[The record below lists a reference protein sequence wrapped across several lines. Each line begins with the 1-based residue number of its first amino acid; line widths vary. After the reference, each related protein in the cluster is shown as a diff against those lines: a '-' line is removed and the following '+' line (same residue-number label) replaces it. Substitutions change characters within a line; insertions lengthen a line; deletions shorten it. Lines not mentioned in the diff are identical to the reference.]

1 MVARPG
7 LVWVL
12 GGRDGSTVLD
22 TAELLLHPGTY
33 TSPDTGAGVRLDRC
47 WLDIISRIVS
57 GVSTQVGVG
66 SPEDATPRHLAPGRA
81 PQHEEAAQAAGRTLR
96 SGHQG

>member
-1 MVARPG
+1 MQAAVVARPG

-33 TSPDTGAGVRLDRC
+33 TSPDTGAGVRVDRC
-47 WLDIISRIVS
+47 WLDISR
-57 GVSTQVGVG
+57 G
-66 SPEDATPRHLAPGRA
+66 SI
-81 PQHEEAAQAAGRTLR
+81 
-96 SGHQG
+96 

>member
-1 MVARPG
+1 MARPG
-7 LVWVL
+7 LVWLL

-47 WLDIISRIVS
+47 WLDISR
-57 GVSTQVGVG
+57 G
-66 SPEDATPRHLAPGRA
+66 SI
-81 PQHEEAAQAAGRTLR
+81 
-96 SGHQG
+96 